1 MNQFKNI
8 DYQVLES
15 IVNQI
20 LFNNP
25 AKPNFENDKI
35 GLSIKFLET
44 IKKSKDDSNIFET
57 YIGNQVETVSNHFD
71 REKRSTIGHIILGD
85 PIYVEGTI
93 LITRFE
99 LVDKNTYS
107 NQQLVD
113 ALYGKIA
120 DYVIKKEVNYYVKR
134 FFAIFFVDLIYSR
147 FIFDSEITKN
157 EYLDILSK
165 YTKGKTLV

>member
-20 LFNNP
+20 LFNIP
-25 AKPNFENDKI
+25 AKPSFENDKI
-35 GLSIKFLET
+35 GLRVEFLET

-57 YIGNQVETVSNHFD
+57 YIGNQVEKVSNHFD
-71 REKRSTIGHIILGD
+71 KEQRSTIGHIILSD
-85 PIYVEGTI
+85 PIYVKGTI

-99 LVDKNTYS
+99 LEDQNTYS
-107 NQQLVD
+107 NQQLEN

-120 DYVIKKEVNYYVKR
+120 DYVIKNEVNYYVKR
-134 FFAIFFVDLIYSR
+134 FFAIFFYDLIYTK
-147 FIFDSEITKN
+147 FIFDSKITKN
-157 EYLDILSK
+157 EYLDIISK